1 MNINFISFK
10 NGGDV
15 LTLYSV
21 RNNVK
26 IMIGFS
32 TNIIIKDLF
41 RTLLTKY

>member
-15 LTLYSV
+15 LTVYSV
-21 RNNVK
+21 SNNVK
-26 IMIGFS
+26 ILIGFN

-41 RTLLTKY
+41 RTLLTRY